1 MSKNLETIN
10 ILFAVL
16 DAIICNFCALA
27 FVWGANRFDKW
38 WLCLFVIVP
47 LALFQRHTLI
57 IDADIEAAEKGEQS
71 DEPSR

>member
-1 MSKNLETIN
+1 MSKTLERIN
-10 ILFAVL
+10 ILFAVF
-16 DAIICNFCALA
+16 DAIICNFSALV

-57 IDADIEAAEKGEQS
+57 IDADLEAAEKGEQK
-71 DEPSR
+71 DDASR